1 MWGFL
6 QPWSGEING
15 AQGGQSGRV
24 HLPTQACWVRY
35 SSYRPGGPFNLLSS
49 KPILVDG
56 IGLSFGTFFLDSDAA
71 GIFTFTPRSTFFPSS
86 AARVFH
92 TPLRQSLTPRPPKAN
107 KLIHSLSLVV
117 LFSSSFS
124 LLYLRASYRT
134 GRWSTETCLRDRTD
148 DNSHPKLTQGLPFL
162 LLDPLTSVLLRRRPK
177 ELCEHHLEYKALG
190 QSDGFATFIFPQGL

>member
-107 KLIHSLSLVV
+107 KLIHSLSLVAFIFLLFLTLV
-117 LFSSSFS
+117 PSCLVSDKPVVDGNLPQRSDRRQFSSQAHTGTPASATRPTHI
-124 LLYLRASYRT
+124 RAAKTAPKRAVRT
-134 GRWSTETCLRDRTD
+134 SSR
-148 DNSHPKLTQGLPFL
+148 
-162 LLDPLTSVLLRRRPK
+162 V
-177 ELCEHHLEYKALG
+177 
-190 QSDGFATFIFPQGL
+190 